1 MFTEKDL
8 EQIHNKG
15 ITIDQVNAQI
25 SRLKNGMSF
34 SNLVAAATVGKGIET
49 YNEDE
54 KKLLIDLYDTKKEA
68 LSIIKFVPASGAATR
83 MFKFLFQFLK
93 SFNPSKES
101 IKEYAERKNDALI
114 EKFATDLKN
123 FPFYNQTL
131 EKAKLINSA
140 FEALPED
147 EKCLEFVKIMLDK
160 DGLNYSFLPKGLL
173 PFHKYQ
179 DKAII

>member
-93 SFNPSKES
+93 SFNPFG
-101 IKEYAERKNDALI
+101 RKL
-114 EKFATDLKN
+114 
-123 FPFYNQTL
+123 
-131 EKAKLINSA
+131 
-140 FEALPED
+140 
-147 EKCLEFVKIMLDK
+147 
-160 DGLNYSFLPKGLL
+160 
-173 PFHKYQ
+173 
-179 DKAII
+179 